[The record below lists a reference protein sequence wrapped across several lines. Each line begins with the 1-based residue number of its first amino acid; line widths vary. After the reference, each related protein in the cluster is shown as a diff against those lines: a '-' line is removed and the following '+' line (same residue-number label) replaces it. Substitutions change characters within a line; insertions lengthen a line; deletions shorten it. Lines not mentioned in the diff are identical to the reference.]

1 MTIAEGTDRS
11 IAYAYVTRHLS
22 TSPLSS
28 LDHEDPDYQEAKSIF
43 IQLVPF
49 LTARRSQTLY
59 QSLEEAITDMWSR
72 FEIVSDIIEP
82 FNLCANIVLV
92 HAKDKIDTSLMSL
105 LLHDTAHLLRP
116 QMVTILL
123 PKLSAG
129 DSTLPPSHPNAT
141 SIRVLSDISGL
152 FSSPQRQNH
161 KTLKLSYYA
170 THVLSTPPPILVAMS
185 NELVVRANGMKNRDI
200 DRFRDISLRHES
212 TGGPHS
218 YDHRGG

>member
-59 QSLEEAITDMWSR
+59 QSLEEAITDLWSR

-82 FNLCANIVLV
+82 F
-92 HAKDKIDTSLMSL
+92 
-105 LLHDTAHLLRP
+105 
-116 QMVTILL
+116 
-123 PKLSAG
+123 
-129 DSTLPPSHPNAT
+129 
-141 SIRVLSDISGL
+141 
-152 FSSPQRQNH
+152 
-161 KTLKLSYYA
+161 
-170 THVLSTPPPILVAMS
+170 
-185 NELVVRANGMKNRDI
+185 
-200 DRFRDISLRHES
+200 
-212 TGGPHS
+212 
-218 YDHRGG
+218 

>member
-11 IAYAYVTRHLS
+11 IAYAYATRHLS

-28 LDHEDPDYQEAKSIF
+28 LNHENPDYQEAKNIF

-123 PKLSAG
+123 PKPNAG
-129 DSTLPPSHPNAT
+129 TLPPSHPNAT

-170 THVLSTPPPILVAMS
+170 THVLSTPTPILVAMS
-185 NELVVRANGMKNRDI
+185 NELVVRANGM
-200 DRFRDISLRHES
+200 
-212 TGGPHS
+212 
-218 YDHRGG
+218 